1 MKPVLFVLLTLA
13 VSPTIARADLVYKC
27 KSVNFSDQKTAN
39 LRFEESGRGGS
50 VEVEHWNGYPPISLV
65 SEELKAPVRKNDRV
79 IFQSQVD
86 TLWGYSAEVDV
97 PQNFLRVDFFEADI
111 TVIKGQKRDKYAF
124 NCNRF

>member
-1 MKPVLFVLLTLA
+1 MKPVLFILVALA

-27 KSVNFSDQKTAN
+27 KSVKFSDQKTAN

-65 SEELKAPVRKNDRV
+65 SEELKAPTRKNGRV
-79 IFQSQVD
+79 IFPSEMEPQF
-86 TLWGYSAEVDV
+86 GYHAEVDV
-97 PQNFLRVDFFEADI
+97 PESFLREDFFEALI
-111 TVIKGQKRDKYAF
+111 TVIKGEKREKIAY